1 MNKLS
6 SQTKPIDIASEGKD
20 VTKVKDWRCNKWPV
34 HDATPRY
41 GMKILKKKK
50 ESTEFCLDILVKN
63 IGIIRSHIENYD
75 REYIHIFIL
84 AASLV

>member
-50 ESTEFCLDILVKN
+50 RVPSFVLTFL
-63 IGIIRSHIENYD
+63 
-75 REYIHIFIL
+75 
-84 AASLV
+84 